1 MRSKIKSGISRRKF
15 LKQTV
20 WASGLAVTGVARA
33 AEGRGVSL
41 VIDPADSIASQAPV
55 RWAVGELKQSIA
67 ARGISARSYK
77 KVEQARAGD
86 LCIVIAGANSP
97 SAQQILK
104 SANARVA
111 AAPEALGIVLGRA
124 AGKSIIL
131 ACGSDARGLTYA
143 LLEVAD
149 RVNCASDPFAALNVQ
164 EPIIEQPA
172 NVVRSADRC
181 FVSDVEDKPWY
192 NDRSMWP
199 HYLSML
205 ATQRFNRFTLSF
217 GIGYDYPQRVKDAYF
232 YFAYPFLVA
241 VPGYY
246 VRAAGLPD
254 SERDRNLKML
264 EYISEQAAAR
274 SLDFMLGLWTHAYQ
288 WPKGSNANYTI
299 EGLTP
304 ETHAPYCRDALYA
317 LLEACPNI
325 KGLALRVHGECGIPE
340 GDFTFWQT
348 LFKGIVKT
356 GRKIEINMHA
366 KGMSQRMI
374 DIALDTGMPVT
385 ISPKYWAEH
394 RGLPYQPA
402 SIRQMEMPPREQT
415 KEGFFELSS
424 GARRFL
430 RYSYGDLLKR
440 DRRYG
445 IIFRIWPGTQRCLLW
460 GDPAMAAGD
469 ARAGSFCGSLGID
482 LLEPLSFKGRHGS
495 GLSGGR
501 CAYAD
506 PSLNPR
512 YDWEKFLYSYRVWGR
527 HLYNPDTNPE
537 VWRRFLRKQFG
548 VAAPAT
554 EKALGNASRILRI
567 VTTARGPSAAN
578 NSYWPEIYT
587 NMPIVDAARNHVY
600 HDTLPP
606 KIFDN
611 VSSFDPEMFSQ
622 INDFAAE
629 MLKGT
634 RSGKYSPLE
643 VAQWLED
650 RAKDAARHL
659 AQAKSHAANPRAP
672 EFRRMAVDVSIQEV
686 LGEFFACKIR
696 SGVLYALYE
705 QAGDSAPLKEA
716 LAAYRRARG
725 HWAEAARHAKGV
737 YMSDITYGLE
747 PHQRGNWLDRLA
759 AIDADIADMERH
771 LAQANGKT
779 ALAPGVE
786 RGKEEV
792 RQAIHEVSSRPT
804 RPSVPCHHAPA
815 ARFNPG
821 QPLAVELSIEENNTG
836 PQPTL
841 VRLNYRHVNQGEY
854 YQVDEMQKQAN
865 RYQATIPASYTKS
878 TYDLE
883 YFFELH
889 ADPARAWIY
898 PGLGPNL
905 SNRPYFAVR
914 QAAQAD

>member
-1 MRSKIKSGISRRKF
+1 
-15 LKQTV
+15 
-20 WASGLAVTGVARA
+20 
-33 AEGRGVSL
+33 
-41 VIDPADSIASQAPV
+41 
-55 RWAVGELKQSIA
+55 
-67 ARGISARSYK
+67 
-77 KVEQARAGD
+77 
-86 LCIVIAGANSP
+86 
-97 SAQQILK
+97 QQILR
-104 SANARVA
+104 SANARMA
-111 AAPEALGIVLGRA
+111 DAPEALGIVPGRA
-124 AGKSIIL
+124 AGKSVTL
-131 ACGSDARGLTYA
+131 ASGADARGLTYA
-143 LLEVAD
+143 LLELAD
-149 RVNCASDPFAALNVQ
+149 RAHYAHDPLAALDLQ
-164 EPIIEQPA
+164 KPILERPA
-172 NVVRSADRC
+172 NVVRCADRC

-217 GIGYDYPQRVKDAYF
+217 GIGYDYPQRIKDAYF
-232 YFAYPFLVA
+232 YFTYPFLLA
-241 VPGYY
+241 VSGYN
-246 VRAAGLPD
+246 VRAVGLPD
-254 SERDRNLKML
+254 SERDENLKML
-264 EYISEQAAAR
+264 QYISQETAAR
-274 SLDFMLGLWTHAYQ
+274 GLDFMLGLWTHAYQ

-317 LLEACPNI
+317 LLEACPHI

-340 GDFTFWQT
+340 GDFAFWQT

-415 KEGFFELSS
+415 KQGFFELSS

-495 GLSGGR
+495 GLPGGR
-501 CAYAD
+501 CAYTDA
-506 PSLNPR
+506 SLKPR

-527 HLYNPDTNPE
+527 HLYNPDTDPD
-537 VWRRFLRKQFG
+537 VWRRFLRGQFRG
-548 VAAPAT
+548 AAPAV
-554 EKALGNASRILRI
+554 EGALTNASRILRI

-587 NMPIVDAARNHVY
+587 NMPMIDQANNHVY
-600 HDTLPP
+600 HDTLRPRV
-606 KIFDN
+606 FNN
-611 VSSFDPEMFSQ
+611 VSSFDPEIFSQ
-622 INDFAAE
+622 INDFAAGVLE
-629 MLKGT
+629 GT
-634 RSGKYSPLE
+634 RNGKYSPLE

-650 RAKDAARHL
+650 TAKETASKL
-659 AQAKSHAANPRAP
+659 ASAKSHAANPQAP
-672 EFRRMAVDVSIQEV
+672 EFRRMAVDVSIQSA
-686 LGEFFACKIR
+686 LGEFFAWKIR

-705 QAGDSAPLKEA
+705 QAGDTSALKEA
-716 LAAYRRARG
+716 LAAYHRARG
-725 HWAEAARHAKGV
+725 HWARAADHAKGV

-747 PHQRGNWLDRLA
+747 PYQRGDWRDRLP
-759 AIDADIADMERH
+759 AIDADIGDMESR
-771 LAQANGKT
+771 LARAT
-779 ALAPGVE
+779 ARPPVALDGRRGE
-786 RGKEEV
+786 RV

-804 RPSVPCHHAPA
+804 RPSVPCHHTPA
-815 ARFNPG
+815 GRFNPG
-821 QPLAVELSIEENNTG
+821 RPLPVELSIEENNTG

-878 TYDLE
+878 SYDLE

-914 QAAQAD
+914 QAAKAD